1 MKVRFIR
8 FFLFLVCTVLL
19 LSSCAGVKEPEP
31 LCWQKYPLERQIVLE
46 NDGGEYS
53 LLLKLEEPGKG
64 TLVFRAP
71 EALQDI
77 CFEVTPEECRVSYDG
92 LSVHLEKE
100 FLPEKGR
107 LIYAFSLPSDSVFLR
122 NKKSEENSVN
132 YLFTFVEE
140 HSNYIFKVNAEGELL
155 QLICEGED
163 PFVCTFTE

>member
-1 MKVRFIR
+1 MP
-8 FFLFLVCTVLL
+8 
-19 LSSCAGVKEPEP
+19 GV
-31 LCWQKYPLERQIVLE
+31 
-46 NDGGEYS
+46 
-53 LLLKLEEPGKG
+53 
-64 TLVFRAP
+64 
-71 EALQDI
+71 
-77 CFEVTPEECRVSYDG
+77 YDG

-140 HSNYIFKVNAEGELL
+140 HSNYIFKVNAEEELL